1 MFKAARSV
9 QDFVQSSKV
18 QEVKYFTAM
27 KINEIEDMNIIAISV
42 ISAKLKIN
50 PLPLKKEKFRTST
63 GFEPMVSDLVL
74 Q

>member
-27 KINEIEDMNIIAISV
+27 KINEIGDMNIIAVSV
-42 ISAKLKIN
+42 ISLKIN

-63 GFEPMVSDLVL
+63 GFEPMVSDLAL

>member
-1 MFKAARSV
+1 
-9 QDFVQSSKV
+9 
-18 QEVKYFTAM
+18 M
-27 KINEIEDMNIIAISV
+27 KINEIEDMNIIAVSV
-42 ISAKLKIN
+42 ISAILKIN